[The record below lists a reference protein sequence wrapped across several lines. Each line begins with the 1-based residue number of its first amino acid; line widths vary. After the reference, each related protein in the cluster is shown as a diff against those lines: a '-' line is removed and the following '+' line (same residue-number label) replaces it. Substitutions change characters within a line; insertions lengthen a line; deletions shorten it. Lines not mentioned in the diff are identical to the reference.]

1 MEILSPVCTVY
12 LLVSILHS
20 VSVFNFL
27 FVSYKANEQ
36 NILSV
41 STERQKEIETLQKI
55 ITSLTLQLRER
66 NKQIEELKQSL
77 KGNWY
82 MSKYQVETMLSV
94 CP

>member
-1 MEILSPVCTVY
+1 MEILCPVCTMY

-41 STERQKEIETLQKI
+41 SAERQKEIETLQKI

>member
-1 MEILSPVCTVY
+1 MEILSPVCTMY

-27 FVSYKANEQ
+27 LVSYKANEQ

-41 STERQKEIETLQKI
+41 TTERQKEIETLQKI

-82 MSKYQVETMLSV
+82 TSKYQVETMLSV

>member
-1 MEILSPVCTVY
+1 MEILCPVCTMY

-20 VSVFNFL
+20 VSVFNFHL
-27 FVSYKANEQ
+27 VSYKANEQ

-41 STERQKEIETLQKI
+41 SAERQKEIETLQKI
-55 ITSLTLQLRER
+55 ITSLTLHLRER

-82 MSKYQVETMLSV
+82 MSKYQVETMLLV

>member
-1 MEILSPVCTVY
+1 MKILSPLCTMY
-12 LLVSILHS
+12 LLVSILRS
-20 VSVFNFL
+20 VFVFNFL
-27 FVSYKANEQ
+27 LVSYKANEQ

-66 NKQIEELKQSL
+66 NKQIKELKQSL